1 MSPADRSGDVS
12 MPSPEPKIRPE
23 EILVLLD
30 DDFNA
35 KSVCIVTGAASGVG
49 RATAVAAA
57 ANGLMTVGL
66 DRDEEGGNLT
76 RQMAQYVGGQMV
88 FIPADVARDADLRY
102 AVEEASTLGT
112 IKYLANIA
120 TGIHYHPVETFP
132 MDEYD
137 LMQRILLRAPFYL
150 SQLCIPYMRRSEG
163 GTGTIGNMTS
173 LDAHIC
179 TANRSVDSITKFGLR
194 ALAQSISAE
203 GAGKIR
209 SFTVSNGPVQTLHE
223 TETLSGRRERRNG
236 PASTRPP
243 SLPQRKAGGNDHM
256 APIEVANLFMF
267 GFSRYSRH
275 LVGGDLLFD
284 GGAVLTY

>member
-1 MSPADRSGDVS
+1 
-12 MPSPEPKIRPE
+12 
-23 EILVLLD
+23 
-30 DDFNA
+30 
-35 KSVCIVTGAASGVG
+35 
-49 RATAVAAA
+49 
-57 ANGLMTVGL
+57 
-66 DRDEEGGNLT
+66 
-76 RQMAQYVGGQMV
+76 MV
-88 FIPADVARDADLRY
+88 FIPVDVARDDDLRL
-102 AVEEASTLGT
+102 AVYEAAKLGT

-120 TGIHYHPVETFP
+120 TSNHTHPVDAFP
-132 MDEYD
+132 MEEYD
-137 LMQRILLRAPFYL
+137 LMQRIMLRAPFYL
-150 SQLCIPYMRRSEG
+150 SQLCIPYMKRSEG

-203 GAGKIR
+203 GGGRIR
-209 SFTVSNGPVQTLHE
+209 SFTVSNGQVKTAQEPDTP
-223 TETLSGRRERRNG
+223 SGRGERRSFLAQTKSAN
-236 PASTRPP
+236 
-243 SLPQRKAGGNDHM
+243 LLKRKARGNDPM

>member
-1 MSPADRSGDVS
+1 MFPTNSGGDVVMS
-12 MPSPEPKIRPE
+12 SPEPKIRPE

-35 KSVCIVTGAASGVG
+35 NSVCIVTGAASGVG
-49 RATAVAAA
+49 RATAIAAA

-66 DRDEEGGNLT
+66 DSNEEEGSLT
-76 RQMAQYVGGQMV
+76 GQMARYVGGQMV
-88 FIPADVARDADLRY
+88 FIPVDVTRDEDLRY
-102 AVEEASTLGT
+102 AVDEASKLGT

-120 TGIHYHPVETFP
+120 TSSHSHPVDEFP
-132 MDEYD
+132 MDVYD
-137 LMQRILLRAPFYL
+137 LMQRIMLRAPFFL
-150 SQLCIPYMRRSEG
+150 SQLCIPHMKRSES

-173 LDAHIC
+173 VHAHIC
-179 TANRSVDSITKFGLR
+179 TTHSSVDSITKFGLR

-209 SFTVSNGPVQTLHE
+209 SFTVSNGPVKTASE
-223 TETLSGRRERRNG
+223 PNNLSGRSDRRTGSAHTKSSNLL
-236 PASTRPP
+236 R
-243 SLPQRKAGGNDHM
+243 RKAGGNNLM